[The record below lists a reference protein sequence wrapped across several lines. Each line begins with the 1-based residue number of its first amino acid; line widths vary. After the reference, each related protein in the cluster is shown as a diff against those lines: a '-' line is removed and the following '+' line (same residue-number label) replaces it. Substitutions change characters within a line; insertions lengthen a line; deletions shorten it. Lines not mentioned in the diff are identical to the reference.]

1 MTAPGAMTRFW
12 RRIQLV
18 VGRGRVTTSND
29 SGPVQ
34 LLQVRLGALETH
46 DNTPRLAEFGLAT
59 RPPVGSDVVVL
70 FLAGDRSNGVAVA
83 SGHQASRP
91 TNLAEGESMLYDLWG
106 KSIHLT
112 ENGGIVINANG
123 AEVTVNGASTC
134 TINASTK
141 VALTSPLV
149 TTSEVLQ
156 AGNGATGTFLSSDS
170 KTINVQNGIVT
181 GIS

>member
-1 MTAPGAMTRFW
+1 MTDPGAMARFW
-12 RRIQLV
+12 RRMQLV

-29 SGPVQ
+29 AGAVQ

-59 RPPVGSDVVVL
+59 RPPTGSDVVVL
-70 FLAGDRSNGVAVA
+70 FIAGDRSNGVAVA
-83 SGHQASRP
+83 SGHQSSRP

-106 KSIHLT
+106 KSIYLT
-112 ENGGIVINANG
+112 ESGGIVINAKG
-123 AEVTVNGASTC
+123 TDVTINDAASV

-141 VALTSPLV
+141 VALESPLV
-149 TTSEVLQ
+149 TTSQVLQ
-156 AGNGATGTFLSSDS
+156 AGNGATGTFTSADS
-170 KTINVQNGIVT
+170 KTITVEDGIVT